1 MYFGEDMNRL
11 QPAGLPY
18 DMRQT
23 PSASNIAAPWVD
35 DVEDEATN
43 IENDKNLRNQGYMKG
58 PKHFGWTDGQG
69 TRMSR
74 SYNGHIRRIVT
85 TQRLEPNKSY
95 YLRYKSALNKLDSQL
110 QIDYIEIVPKEVY
123 AGTEAEDVW

>member
-1 MYFGEDMNRL
+1 
-11 QPAGLPY
+11 
-18 DMRQT
+18 
-23 PSASNIAAPWVD
+23 
-35 DVEDEATN
+35 
-43 IENDKNLRNQGYMKG
+43 MKG

-123 AGTEAEDVW
+123 AGAEAEDVW